1 MSEVGVTEDP
11 CNHTVFHGVHM
22 TYSDHNWNSRLAQQY
37 GMACLENMPIA
48 LGCLCFVR
56 AKCGRSF
63 FSFILFCFV
72 QKQSMAFNYFPFSN
86 QLKTELSKLSVGL
99 QQDQEEYTIRV
110 FDMTQCNKACHCA
123 VQCKLRSIE
132 CSPVQPCVCAS
143 DHMLCCSL
151 SWTIHQQGHVLAGL
165 HPFACRQS
173 VLTGQHTQLSV
184 DPPFPEQTGQYLLS
198 KWRIG
203 IQLSMLTCRTD
214 CWHASM
220 CKLGRTEAS

>member
-1 MSEVGVTEDP
+1 MPGTHANCPWMSLLGASQVW
-11 CNHTVFHGVHM
+11 TV
-22 TYSDHNWNSRLAQQY
+22 
-37 GMACLENMPIA
+37 I
-48 LGCLCFVR
+48 
-56 AKCGRSF
+56 

-143 DHMLCCSL
+143 DHMLCCSC
-151 SWTIHQQGHVLAGL
+151 
-165 HPFACRQS
+165 P
-173 VLTGQHTQLSV
+173 
-184 DPPFPEQTGQYLLS
+184 GQYISRVMSWLACTPL
-198 KWRIG
+198 
-203 IQLSMLTCRTD
+203 
-214 CWHASM
+214 HAGNLFLQVSIH
-220 CKLGRTEAS
+220 S